1 MSKKVDPLLCESA
14 IAQCVR
20 ESMWAYL
27 EHLGGTCPAHGIH
40 EMLMACVEK
49 PLIEIALQYT
59 NSNKTQAAKLL
70 GINRNLLN
78 NKIQQHGI
86 LTEVLDARLNTRR
99 VRKIVVSSKPVKK
112 IKNKGQP

>member
-1 MSKKVDPLLCESA
+1 MSQKVDPLLCESA
-14 IAQCVR
+14 IGQCVP
-20 ESMWAYL
+20 ESMRAYL
-27 EHLGGTCPAHGIH
+27 EHLEGARPAHGIR
-40 EMLMACVEK
+40 EMLMDCVVK
-49 PLIEIALQYT
+49 PLIEVALQYT

-86 LTEVLDARLNTRR
+86 LTKVR
-99 VRKIVVSSKPVKK
+99 VVGDRKVSKIVVSSKPVKK

>member
-1 MSKKVDPLLCESA
+1 MFKKVDPLLCESD

-20 ESMWAYL
+20 ESMLAYF
-27 EHLGGTCPAHGIH
+27 EHLGGVRSAQGIY
-40 EMLMACVEK
+40 EMFMDCVEK
-49 PLIEIALQYT
+49 PLIEVVLQHT

-86 LTEVLDARLNTRR
+86 LTEVLETRLNTRR